1 MNYCTQRDG
10 WNWLGA
16 HKGWTLQGIYKYVKM
31 PRNSM
36 SLQFTA
42 LDFPP
47 CCHQNPAEC
56 GQRGCPLSVT
66 PQRCAEKCRILGLR
80 VGRFINS
87 PFWVIKKHLFLAGI
101 YPVMRPALC
110 LTDLE
115 LSRTGSAVSGAGITN
130 WNEQKHCYSCRISHL
145 R

>member
-1 MNYCTQRDG
+1 MTLQHTQRDG

-36 SLQFTA
+36 SLKFTA

-56 GQRGCPLSVT
+56 GERGCPLSVT

-80 VGRFINS
+80 VGRFTNS
-87 PFWVIKKHLFLAGI
+87 PFWVIKKHLFFGRDLSSDETSL
-101 YPVMRPALC
+101 VFNRPGVIQDWVSSEWC
-110 LTDLE
+110 WDYKLE
-115 LSRTGSAVSGAGITN
+115 
-130 WNEQKHCYSCRISHL
+130 
-145 R
+145 